1 MLHFRLISRYLWTKG
16 VVRNSR
22 CSRSIYYNVAVS
34 SKHGKA
40 GCPWLFKFYILYFTI
55 ICILWHQKPG
65 GVYIHYCVLLFQGIK
80 RCVNEVGVGFMMS
93 ANYHPAMK
101 IVKPVRKKLKIKTV
115 FNILGPLLNPARV
128 PYAVIGVYHENI
140 VSSLSFLFF

>member
-1 MLHFRLISRYLWTKG
+1 
-16 VVRNSR
+16 
-22 CSRSIYYNVAVS
+22 
-34 SKHGKA
+34 
-40 GCPWLFKFYILYFTI
+40 
-55 ICILWHQKPG
+55 
-65 GVYIHYCVLLFQGIK
+65 
-80 RCVNEVGVGFMMS
+80 MMS

-140 VSSLSFLFF
+140 VSSLFISSFLLVNHQSINSMICKKRFFKVTI

>member
-1 MLHFRLISRYLWTKG
+1 M
-16 VVRNSR
+16 
-22 CSRSIYYNVAVS
+22 
-34 SKHGKA
+34 
-40 GCPWLFKFYILYFTI
+40 WLFLLSTERLVAPGFSNFTLFTI

-65 GVYIHYCVLLFQGIK
+65 GVYIYYCIFFFQGIK

-140 VSSLSFLFF
+140 VSSLFISSFLLVNHQSINSMICKKRFFKVTI

>member
-1 MLHFRLISRYLWTKG
+1 MCTSRKLGANFCYSLSCCK
-16 VVRNSR
+16 
-22 CSRSIYYNVAVS
+22 
-34 SKHGKA
+34 
-40 GCPWLFKFYILYFTI
+40 
-55 ICILWHQKPG
+55 
-65 GVYIHYCVLLFQGIK
+65 GIK

-101 IVKPVRKKLKIKTV
+101 VVKPVRRKLKIKTV

-140 VSSLSFLFF
+140 VSILYPSCIFLQ